1 MNLSFKPKHSFL
13 KEFLD
18 DLEKL
23 NDINP
28 QKESTKERKI
38 NVYDKASELY
48 NDFLGV
54 HYYKYYELSDNKR
67 KK

>member
-1 MNLSFKPKHSFL
+1 MNLSFKSKHSFL

-23 NDINP
+23 NDISP

-48 NDFLGV
+48 NDFLGI
-54 HYYKYYELSDNKR
+54 HYQ
-67 KK
+67 